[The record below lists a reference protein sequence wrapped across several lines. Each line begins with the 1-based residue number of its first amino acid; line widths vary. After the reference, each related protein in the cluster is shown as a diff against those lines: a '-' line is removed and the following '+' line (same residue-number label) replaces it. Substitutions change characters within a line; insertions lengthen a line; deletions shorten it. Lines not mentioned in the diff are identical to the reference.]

1 MRSALFAFTA
11 AFGLLTGAGLA
22 AADCVGANLFDT
34 MPAAQMQDLQARAG
48 MSPFANGNFWRA
60 TKDGQEI
67 HLIGTYHM
75 DDARH
80 AATMARLEP
89 VLDGVKTV
97 MVEAGPDEMAA
108 LKQRIGKDPDLMVN
122 TNGPSLPESLTPA
135 LWDKL
140 SDAVRA
146 RGVPPFMAAK
156 MKPWYLTM
164 ILSIPPCA
172 LENMG
177 QDNGLDAQII
187 AAAQARALP
196 IQALEPYDTVF
207 SIFGS
212 LTEAEQ
218 ISMITQAL
226 ALEDRSEDMSVTMA
240 EAYFSEDSRLI
251 WEFTR
256 DQTAALP
263 GYTPKRVEAEF
274 AKMEEAMMKARNRA
288 WIPVLT
294 TAAAEGPVLAGF
306 GALHLSGDQGVLAL
320 LQAEGYTLERLA
332 FQ

>member
-1 MRSALFAFTA
+1 MRSALFAFSA

-22 AADCVGANLFDT
+22 AAECVGANLFDT

-48 MSPFANGNFWRA
+48 AAPFANGNFWRA

-89 VLDGVKTV
+89 VLDAAKSVL
-97 MVEAGPDEMAA
+97 VEAGPDEMAA
-108 LKQRIGKDPDLMVN
+108 LKQRLAKDPDLMVN
-122 TNGPSLPESLTPA
+122 TTGASLPESLPA
-135 LWDKL
+135 EQWDKL
-140 SDAVRA
+140 SAAMED

-172 LENMG
+172 LEHLG
-177 QDNGLDAQII
+177 EDNGLDAQII

-196 IQALEPYDTVF
+196 IRALEPYDTVF
-207 SIFGS
+207 SIFGGLS
-212 LTEAEQ
+212 EAEQ
-218 ISMITQAL
+218 MSMITQAL
-226 ALEDRSEDMSVTMA
+226 ALEDQSEDMSVTMA

-263 GYTPKRVEAEF
+263 GYSAEKVQAEF
-274 AKMEEAMMKARNRA
+274 AAMEEAMMKARNRA

-294 TAAAEGPVLAGF
+294 AAAAEGPVLAGF